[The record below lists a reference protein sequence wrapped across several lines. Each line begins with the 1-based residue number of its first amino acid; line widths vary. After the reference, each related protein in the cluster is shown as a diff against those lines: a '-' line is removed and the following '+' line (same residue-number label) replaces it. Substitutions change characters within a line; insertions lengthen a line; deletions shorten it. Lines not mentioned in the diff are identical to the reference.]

1 MIQVIYSLGDL
12 KTPAHWAAL
21 GASVHIFFW
30 WILAKTAHF
39 CFVLHYFAQ
48 ICNQTIKPS
57 PTFQNIYRKKPE
69 NGQTMG
75 QKWHKMAQ
83 GPKVTQKK
91 VPKVPDFFKKKDI
104 FSSKYF
110 RFFHFWTPCP
120 PLSK

>member
-69 NGQTMG
+69 NRQTTG

-83 GPKVTQKK
+83 GPKVTPKK
-91 VPKVPDFFKKKDI
+91 GPK
-104 FSSKYF
+104 SA
-110 RFFHFWTPCP
+110 
-120 PLSK
+120 